1 MQATEPMWARKYERV
16 HVGEAKNERA
26 RESVNPLDG
35 CTRPFGF
42 AEADARQLTPVVWS
56 AFFSEGRRRRRDHQ
70 RRWFRKTRAPVMRLQ
85 LFTAVVRYVYFVTQA
100 ACVWCRFLQG
110 EDTGCYWLYRDFWPT
125 PAGPPSRSSLSA
137 CARLWVEAARRRSGP
152 WWEKKK

>member
-1 MQATEPMWARKYERV
+1 M

-35 CTRPFGF
+35 CTRTFGF

-56 AFFSEGRRRRRDHQ
+56 AFFQRDAGVGETVSGDG
-70 RRWFRKTRAPVMRLQ
+70 FAKTRAPVMRLQ
-85 LFTAVVRYVYFVTQA
+85 LLTAVVRYVYFVTQA
-100 ACVWCRFLQG
+100 VCVWCRFVQG

-125 PAGPPSRSSLSA
+125 PVGPPSRSSLSA

-152 WWEKKK
+152 WWVQKKKSEKRIIFC